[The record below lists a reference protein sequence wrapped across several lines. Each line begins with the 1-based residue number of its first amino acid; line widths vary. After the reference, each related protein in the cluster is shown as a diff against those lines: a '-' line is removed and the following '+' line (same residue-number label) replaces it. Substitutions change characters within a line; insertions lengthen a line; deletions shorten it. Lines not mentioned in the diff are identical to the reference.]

1 LSDPA
6 VTISGKKVMHAFFKW
21 TGISVSVVVSA
32 LGIYL
37 LAIQLTGNFA
47 VVVPGE
53 LYRSNQPTSARLQDY
68 ATRYEIR
75 TVVNLRGRDDGAGWY
90 REEAAAARRLGIEL
104 IDFPMQ
110 ADRRIDAKTATEL
123 AAILRDAPR
132 PILIHCRS
140 GADRTGLAS
149 VIYLS
154 RVARADEETAERQ
167 LSLRYGHIAI
177 PFLSAT
183 YAMDESWED
192 FERTF

>member
-1 LSDPA
+1 

-68 ATRYEIR
+68 AIRYEIR
-75 TVVNLRGRDDGAGWY
+75 TVVNLRGHDDKAGWY

-177 PFLSAT
+177 PFLSPT

>member
-1 LSDPA
+1 
-6 VTISGKKVMHAFFKW
+6 MHAFFKW
-21 TGISVSVVVSA
+21 AGISVSVVVSA

-68 ATRYEIR
+68 AIRYEIR
-75 TVVNLRGRDDGAGWY
+75 TVVNLRGRDDRAGWY

-177 PFLSAT
+177 PFLSPT